1 MNAEKKLIQNGFIEP
16 SYRFDKYRKYLDTI
30 FDIVVDGGYINK
42 VISVEKN
49 NPNLGHKDTKEF
61 CVFRIKGDQ
70 KANFEKIM
78 QDLNIFLFKEN
89 LEKDGTMHEWFVFK
103 SENLPELR
111 AIIRGCV
118 KIKMQESKIAI
129 EPHYRWFFMEKMAE
143 RTDR

>member
-16 SYRFDKYRKYLDTI
+16 SYRFDKYHKYLDTI
-30 FDIVVDGGYINK
+30 FDIVVDYGYINR
-42 VISVEKN
+42 VIPAQKD
-49 NPNLGHKDTKEF
+49 NPNIGHKDTEEF
-61 CVFRIKGDQ
+61 CVFRIKDDQ

-89 LEKDGTMHEWFVFK
+89 LKKDGTMHEWFMFK
-103 SENLPELR
+103 SKNLPELR

-118 KIKMQESKIAI
+118 KIKTQESKIA
-129 EPHYRWFFMEKMAE
+129 MEKMAE